1 MRNIVAMLFK
11 KYINFRYPKNELKED
26 LIFVARIQSIIMN
39 LINMIT

>member
-26 LIFVARIQSIIMN
+26 LFFGENSIHN
-39 LINMIT
+39 NEFD

>member
-11 KYINFRYPKNELKED
+11 NTLILDILKNELKED